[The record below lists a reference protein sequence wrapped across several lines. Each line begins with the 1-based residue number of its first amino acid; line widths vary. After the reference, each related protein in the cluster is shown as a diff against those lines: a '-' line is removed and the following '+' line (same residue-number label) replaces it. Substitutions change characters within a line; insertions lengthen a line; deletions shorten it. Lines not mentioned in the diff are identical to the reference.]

1 MTLFSIII
9 PCKYKSKLLIKTII
23 KLNNQIFNNFEIILL
38 PDKPINKIELP
49 KTKNLKIIPTGEVSP
64 GIKRDIGS
72 EYSIGD
78 FLVFIDDDSYPEQTW
93 LYNANKIIN
102 TNKKIICFG
111 GSSILPSDDNFFSK
125 ICDYTFR
132 ISPSDISLR
141 YRVDNKIKTK
151 IVKDWPTVNLFIR
164 KKNFKIINGF
174 SNNYW
179 PGEDTILC
187 RKLFLKKIKILYFSN
202 IPVFHYRRSNFKK
215 YGTQISRYGIH
226 RGHFA
231 RKFPEN
237 SGILYFTPVLFLFI
251 LFFLIVSGYLN
262 FFIKVTIILSAL
274 SVYLFYINLKFF
286 LIRGKLKHILFFNL
300 SCLFT
305 HFIYGIYFFKGFFSK
320 RLPKFRS
327 R

>member
-9 PCKYKSKLLIKTII
+9 PCKYKSKLLFKTII
-23 KLNNQIFNNFEIILL
+23 KLNSQIFNNFEIIIL
-38 PDKPINKIELP
+38 PDKPINKFELP
-49 KTKNLKIIPTGEVSP
+49 KTKNLKIISTGEVPP

-72 EYSIGD
+72 KYSKGD
-78 FLVFIDDDSYPEQTW
+78 FLVFIDDDSYPGQSW
-93 LYNANKIIN
+93 LYNANKIIKK
-102 TNKKIICFG
+102 NKKIICFG
-111 GSSILPSDDNFFSK
+111 GSSILPIDDNFFSK
-125 ICDYTFR
+125 ICDYIFR
-132 ISPSDISLR
+132 ISPLDISLR
-141 YRVDNKIKTK
+141 YGENNKIKTK

-164 KKNFKIINGF
+164 KKYFNMINGF
-174 SNNYW
+174 SNYYW

-187 RKLFLKKIKILYFSN
+187 RKLFLKKIKIFYFSK

-237 SGILYFTPVLFLFI
+237 SGKLYFTPILFIII
-251 LFFLIVSGYLN
+251 LFFLTISGNSNFNINIAIISSVLSIYL
-262 FFIKVTIILSAL
+262 V
-274 SVYLFYINLKFF
+274 YINLKFF
-286 LIRGKLKHILFFNL
+286 LIKGKLSHILLFNL
-300 SCLFT
+300 GCLFT

-320 RLPKFRS
+320 RLPKFNS